1 MQTRF
6 AATDSAA
13 KMQTALRSD
22 GFRCEDAD
30 GLRSDGFR
38 CDDADARC
46 AATDSA
52 KNKYVY

>member
-38 CDDADARC
+38 CEDADVRC